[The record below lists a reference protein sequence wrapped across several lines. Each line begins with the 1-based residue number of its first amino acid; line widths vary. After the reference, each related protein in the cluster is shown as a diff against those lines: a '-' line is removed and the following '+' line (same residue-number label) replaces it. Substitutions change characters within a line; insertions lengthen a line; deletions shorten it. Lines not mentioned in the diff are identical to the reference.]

1 MNDGGKM
8 STPAIMPLD
17 AGQRPRLIVL
27 DDDPVTRSMI
37 ARYFANE
44 GFDVSEAHCA
54 DDCRRILKQR
64 PMDLAFVDIHL
75 PDTNGILLA
84 QEIRATSSLGII
96 FVTQRD
102 NEIDRVLGLES
113 AGDDYVTKPV
123 NLRELLARARALLR
137 RRKLDHG
144 AAQRSTV
151 LTFGSWVLDLTRREL
166 TPVGGEQIPLTRGEF
181 DLLAALVEADGRPL
195 YRDFLAEVVSNRATD
210 SDARTVDSL
219 VARLRR
225 KLAPMEGGSAM
236 IVTVN
241 GVGYRFGLTV
251 DRP

>member
-1 MNDGGKM
+1 MGGKAM
-8 STPAIMPLD
+8 TPAIPLPD

-44 GFDVSEAHCA
+44 GFDVSEANCA
-54 DDCRRILKQR
+54 DECRRILKQR
-64 PMDLAFVDIHL
+64 PIDLAFVDIHL

-137 RRKLDHG
+137 RRKLDNG
-144 AAQRSTV
+144 APPRSTV

-195 YRDFLAEVVSNRATD
+195 YRDFLAEVVSNRTTD
-210 SDARTVDSL
+210 GDARTVDSL

-225 KLAPMEGGSAM
+225 KLAPLEGGGAM

>member
-1 MNDGGKM
+1 MNNGDKM

-44 GFDVSEAHCA
+44 GFDVSEASCA

-64 PMDLAFVDIHL
+64 PIDLAFVDIHL

-137 RRKLDHG
+137 RRKLDNG
-144 AAQRSTV
+144 TAQRSTV

>member
-1 MNDGGKM
+1 MGGKT
-8 STPAIMPLD
+8 STPAITPLD

-37 ARYFANE
+37 ARYFSNE
-44 GFDVSEAHCA
+44 GFDVSEANCA
-54 DDCRRILKQR
+54 DECRRILKQR

-102 NEIDRVLGLES
+102 NEIDRILGLES

-137 RRKLDHG
+137 RRKLDNG
-144 AAQRSTV
+144 TAQRSTG